1 MDLESA
7 SDLDSDSES
16 DYESDSE
23 ADLEPP
29 HSLNLLPSEPSFRT
43 SIPCLKQPCLKHSV
57 RTRIQAVSFLELNIL
72 HFTITT
78 KTGISKAQIYKLRDK
93 AILQD

>member
-16 DYESDSE
+16 DYESDSP
-23 ADLEPP
+23 LE
-29 HSLNLLPSEPSFRT
+29 SSSRT
-43 SIPCLKQPCLKHSV
+43 STPCPKHSV
-57 RTRIQAVSFLELNIL
+57 RARIQAVSFLELNIP
-72 HFTITT
+72 HFTITA

-93 AILQD
+93 AISQG